1 MSKYC
6 KKCGKEIP
14 QNSKKNLCENC
25 KNKTNGV
32 IRKIG
37 ERVLALVVLVGFNAL
52 AVIIKDKLG
61 GPKA

>member
-6 KKCGKEIP
+6 KKCNKEIP
-14 QNSKKNLCENC
+14 QNSKNNLCENC
-25 KNKTNGV
+25 QNKTDGV

-37 ERVLALVVLVGFNAL
+37 VGALAILVFVCTPVLAE
-52 AVIIKDKLG
+52 IIKGKLG

>member
-14 QNSKKNLCENC
+14 QDSKVNICENC
-25 KNKTNGV
+25 QNRANGV

-37 ERVLALVVLVGFNAL
+37 ESVGVVAVFVGGAVLAA
-52 AVIIKDKLG
+52 IIKGKLG
-61 GPKA
+61 GPKV

>member
-14 QNSKKNLCENC
+14 QNSKKDSCEHC
-25 KNKTNGV
+25 QNKENG
-32 IRKIG
+32 ITRKILG
-37 ERVLALVVLVGFNAL
+37 GLMSFVFSVVLL
-52 AVIIKDKLG
+52 VISRGKYG